1 MMAMMGF
8 LVDTYG
14 DTDVDNSRHSQPDR
28 ETKRGGGSN
37 GGLPLVLVLTDRSPV
52 GPAVFF
58 YWNGTRI

>member
-14 DTDVDNSRHSQPDR
+14 DVDVENSRHSQPAR
-28 ETKRGGGSN
+28 GTKRGGGSN
-37 GGLPLVLVLTDRSPV
+37 GGLPLVVTDRSPV